1 MSTHF
6 IFLISAKHRFL
17 EVLIL
22 MKSSPIW
29 HKLSVAVA
37 TTLMSLGVGNAALA
51 FTFTNPTTGNE
62 YFLTASPLSW
72 TEAQAE
78 AVAAGGNLVTIN
90 DAEEQKWLLDVFGN
104 SELFWI
110 GVTDQETEGVW
121 KWASGEEVTYTNW
134 TPNEPNN
141 AQSFGGLFFGGENY
155 AVMNWENNGKWN
167 DASPT
172 FVKPRG
178 IVEIVKD
185 CIVKIPHIFDEAK
198 DRACHATQLEN

>member
-1 MSTHF
+1 
-6 IFLISAKHRFL
+6 
-17 EVLIL
+17 

-37 TTLMSLGVGNAALA
+37 TTLMSLGIGSAAHAL
-51 FTFTNPTTGNE
+51 TFTNPTTGNE

-90 DAEEQKWLLDVFGN
+90 NAEEQKWLLDVFGKT
-104 SELFWI
+104 EVFWI
-110 GVTDQETEGVW
+110 GFTDQEREGVW

-155 AVMNWENNGKWN
+155 AVMNWEQNGRWN
-167 DASPT
+167 DLSPV
-172 FVKPRG
+172 FLKPRG
-178 IVEIVKD
+178 IVEIVKNTIGKSSD
-185 CIVKIPHIFDEAK
+185 VFDH
-198 DRACHATQLEN
+198 DNIRACH